1 MAAPLYRE
9 CAGPCA
15 LAEALAAAIARDLH
29 EALQARGNATLV
41 VSGGNTPRRFLESL
55 ARQPLAFND
64 ITITLADERWVPA
77 DHTRSNERLLRET
90 LLRSDARAAK
100 FIPLYR
106 NAPTPDAALAEV
118 AADVGAVALPFD
130 VVVLGMGMDGHC
142 ASLFPGGDN
151 LQAALASDGGQRV
164 LPMRAPGAEEPRMT
178 LTLAALRQTRAMYLH
193 IEGAQKKDVL
203 ASAMAGDPPY
213 EHAPIAGVLHASAV
227 PPEIFYCP

>member
-1 MAAPLYRE
+1 MAVPTYRE
-9 CAGPCA
+9 FAGPWA
-15 LAEALAAAIARDLH
+15 LAEALAAAVARDLH
-29 EALQARGNATLV
+29 AAQQARGNATLV

-55 ARQPLAFND
+55 ARQPLAFNEL
-64 ITITLADERWVPA
+64 TITLADERWVPA
-77 DHTRSNERLLRET
+77 DHARSNERLLREAF
-90 LLRSDARAAK
+90 LRSDARAAR

-118 AADVGAVALPFD
+118 AADLDAVALPFD

-151 LQAALASDGGQRV
+151 LQAALSSDSSDRV

-213 EHAPIAGVLHASAV
+213 QRAPIASVLRASASA
-227 PPEIFYCP
+227 PEIFYCP